1 MKRFFLIFLLVSMIL
16 SGCAAA
22 DQGPTP
28 TLTPYPLP
36 GDNLPTRTPSP
47 AVLGTVLP
55 AMTIATIILGE
66 NPHPAGGLPV
76 TLRVKSSVD
85 TAEARITIKLPA
97 EVTMLTGT
105 EAWTGDLKAEQELF
119 LNLTLAIPAL
129 SRADTIWF
137 EAVGALADGG
147 SYTKTY
153 ALFVRPAPDGK
164 IEVSTTPFSN

>member
-1 MKRFFLIFLLVSMIL
+1 MKRLLFVLLLVNLIL
-16 SGCAAA
+16 SSCAAGEQ
-22 DQGPTP
+22 DTQP
-28 TLTPYPLP
+28 TLTP
-36 GDNLPTRTPSP
+36 
-47 AVLGTVLP
+47 TVSP
-55 AMTIATIILGE
+55 AMTISTVILGE

-85 TAEARITIKLPA
+85 TSESRVTIKLPA
-97 EVTMLTGT
+97 NVSLLTGT

-137 EAVGALADGG
+137 EAVGALPDGG

>member
-1 MKRFFLIFLLVSMIL
+1 MKRLFLSFLMASLIL
-16 SGCAAA
+16 SGCGAA
-22 DQGPTP
+22 GPGVTP

-36 GDNLPTRTPSP
+36 GDNLPTRTPT
-47 AVLGTVLP
+47 VVRTVLP
-55 AMTIATIILGE
+55 AMTISTIILGE

-85 TAEARITIKLPA
+85 TAEARVTIKLPE
-97 EVTMLTGT
+97 EVTLLTGK
-105 EAWTGDLKAEQELF
+105 EVWTGDLKAEQELF

-129 SRADTIWF
+129 SRADTIWI
-137 EAVGALADGG
+137 EAVGALSNGG
-147 SYTKTY
+147 SYIKTY